1 MTDNDLVALHSVV
14 RSFQQIADSNVLAA
28 GDTPS
33 NELPAWLQRKLESV
47 IREAELLQQNLNE
60 ILDQLRL
67 HQSQFED
74 ER

>member
-1 MTDNDLVALHSVV
+1 MTDNDLVTLHSVV

-28 GDTPS
+28 GDTPP
-33 NELPAWLQRKLESV
+33 NQLPAWFQRKLEAV
-47 IREAELLQQNLNE
+47 ICEAELLQQNLNE